1 MFCFEGD
8 FQPYLSTMTVTAG
21 KIHSPSFKGSRTGT
35 EIVDPPRE
43 KLGGKTH
50 VFFTRLGHAS
60 IKIVT
65 HDGKDDDQSSC
76 GNGDDDND
84 DVEYAGFSD
93 RDDTQTLAS
102 HHTDL

>member
-43 KLGGKTH
+43 KLGENT
-50 VFFTRLGHAS
+50 FFLHSSRPCF
-60 IKIVT
+60 
-65 HDGKDDDQSSC
+65 DQ
-76 GNGDDDND
+76 
-84 DVEYAGFSD
+84 D
-93 RDDTQTLAS
+93 RDS
-102 HHTDL
+102 